1 MTVSFIEKCFDKF
14 FVFIFAMK
22 IDGLK
27 RRYGG
32 RDIDVATTKGLL
44 GRFTAEQIREKAKYI
59 KNIKN

>member
-1 MTVSFIEKCFDKF
+1 
-14 FVFIFAMK
+14 MK

-44 GRFTAEQIREKAKYI
+44 GRFTAEQMRETVKYI
-59 KNIKN
+59 KKKKNIKN